1 MNTRKKQRENRKY
14 FYRLEEEESVNVGGN
29 YSTAKGPLVQGKR
42 IQVSLVHKAAG
53 TGAKPHT
60 HPNEQ
65 FNYLLKGKLKAMVD
79 GQERLVTAG
88 TLIHIPANVVHA
100 TVATTDE
107 DVIFLA
113 MKDMSWGIAGT
124 AVDKDD
130 PGPYYGPGFEPDKKI
145 TDKPTN
151 KPRGKQ
157 E

>member
-1 MNTRKKQRENRKY
+1 MIQAKKKQAGEKY
-14 FYRLEEEESVNVGGN
+14 FYRLEEEESVNVGGT
-29 YSTAKGPLVQGKR
+29 YSTARGPLVQGER
-42 IQVSLVHKAAG
+42 MQVSLVHKAAG

-65 FNYLLKGKLKAMVD
+65 FNYLIKGKLKAVVN
-79 GQERLVTAG
+79 GEEQLITPG
-88 TLIHIPANVVHA
+88 TLIHIPANAVHA
-100 TVATTDE
+100 TVATTDG

-130 PGPYYGPGFEPDKKI
+130 PGPYYEPGFGPEKK
-145 TDKPTN
+145 
-151 KPRGKQ
+151 G

>member
-1 MNTRKKQRENRKY
+1 MNTEKKERENRKY
-14 FYRLEEEESVNVGGN
+14 FYRLDEEESVNVGGN
-29 YSTAKGPLVQGKR
+29 YSTAKGPLVQGER

-53 TGAKPHT
+53 TGAKPHS

-79 GQERLVTAG
+79 GQEQLVTAG

-107 DVIFLA
+107 DVVFLA

-130 PGPYYGPGFEPDKKI
+130 PGPYYEPGFEPDKKV
-145 TDKPTN
+145 
-151 KPRGKQ
+151 PR
-157 E
+157 

>member
-1 MNTRKKQRENRKY
+1 MNEVNKEQEGRKY
-14 FYRLEEEESVNVGGN
+14 YYRLDEEESVNVGGN
-29 YSTAKGPLVQGKR
+29 YSTARGPLVQGER
-42 IQVSLVHKAAG
+42 MQVSLVHKAAG

-65 FNYLLKGKLKAMVD
+65 FNYLLKGKLKAMVN
-79 GQERLVTAG
+79 GQEQLVTAG
-88 TLIHIPANVVHA
+88 TLIHIPANAVHA

-130 PGPYYGPGFEPDKKI
+130 QGPYYEPGYEPGKKGPRKEP
-145 TDKPTN
+145 
-151 KPRGKQ
+151 

>member
-1 MNTRKKQRENRKY
+1 MKY
-14 FYRLEEEESVNVGGN
+14 YYHLDEEESVHVGGA
-29 YSTAKGPLVQGKR
+29 YSTAKGPLVQGER

-65 FNYLLKGKLKAMVD
+65 FNYLLKGTLRAVVN
-79 GQERLVTAG
+79 GEERLVTAG

-100 TVATTDE
+100 TVATTDG
-107 DVIFLA
+107 DVVFLA

-130 PGPYYGPGFEPDKKI
+130 PGPHYEPGFGPGKA
-145 TDKPTN
+145 
-151 KPRGKQ
+151 GQ
-157 E
+157 